1 MKITRKYDL
10 SKFGMRYENIE
21 ITTNEH
27 EDIESC
33 LKELQEFVQILYK
46 TLNYKRQAM
55 LEELKKKASHT
66 PEEAELYEKLKKDL
80 VLPPF

>member
-27 EDIESC
+27 DNMEGC
-33 LKELQEFVQILYK
+33 LGELQEFVQMLYN
-46 TLNYKRQAM
+46 TLNYKRKAL
-55 LEELKKKASHT
+55 LEELKKKQSLTA
-66 PEEAELYEKLKKDL
+66 EEAELYEKLKTDL
-80 VLPPF
+80 SVPPF